1 MFLLFLLLFFDGLMY
16 LDFAKVSDYHFSGK
30 YLAKAFMMEVH
41 MTEKYK
47 VNDMEFGE
55 ELIISIIRPK
65 TVG

>member
-1 MFLLFLLLFFDGLMY
+1 MY
-16 LDFAKVSDYHFSGK
+16 LDFAEVSDYHFSGK

-41 MTEKYK
+41 MTENYK
-47 VNDMEFGE
+47 VNDVEFGE